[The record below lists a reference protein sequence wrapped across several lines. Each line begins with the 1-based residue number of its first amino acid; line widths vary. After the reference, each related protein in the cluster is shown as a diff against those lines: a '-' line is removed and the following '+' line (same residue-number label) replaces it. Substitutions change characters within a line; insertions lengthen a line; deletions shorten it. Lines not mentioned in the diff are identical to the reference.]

1 MEEVQLQALEGWHT
15 LVVALAK
22 EAPDQLAAIA
32 NQATF
37 CRFGW
42 LFEFFVYG
50 VVILQYVTT
59 LSMAV
64 LVGTNLPLFPPFAAS

>member
-1 MEEVQLQALEGWHT
+1 MLHIIITQGVVEEVRLQALEGWHT

-37 CRFGW
+37 IYHG
-42 LFEFFVYG
+42 
-50 VVILQYVTT
+50 
-59 LSMAV
+59 
-64 LVGTNLPLFPPFAAS
+64 